1 MNTISRTALS
11 NFRKN
16 KSRNLLI
23 GTAIGLTALL
33 LTAAPTVILGFITIR
48 NQAVNQ
54 YYPTFH
60 AMYRDVD
67 SQTAKKLLADERIEQ
82 AGLREDAAAMYCD
95 QDSDIRITMI
105 FIDQAAA
112 ELSRQELAEGHL
124 PEKADEIVVSKGV
137 LEAMGLEGTV
147 GDRIQIPYRPNG
159 GSETRENRE
168 FTISGMVT
176 DSEISIREG
185 LYFCFVS
192 DAFAGEILAENEHE
206 YRIYLRLAGAD
217 GMTTDAIQEQIETL
231 GGEYGIAKNEIVLN
245 REYLMANYVDT
256 SVYSGLGLVLA
267 LIALVGALTIYGIYY
282 VSMLDK
288 VQEYGR
294 LRAVG
299 ATKRQIRQLVFR
311 EGLAVAAI
319 AVPIG
324 ILLGILAGVQVIRLT
339 ARYSVS
345 GDIAVAEQM
354 KQIVEKGEVNLIQPW
369 IIVFG
374 VLISLATVYISL
386 QKPMRTAARI
396 SPIEALRFRGDEG
409 NAAASRK
416 KSRQDKAGAKAE
428 KNAAAAEK
436 KSAVRLRFRQK
447 NGSTSG
453 KTRKGYEEIDIRK
466 LTLTNLSRNK
476 KRTVMTIFT
485 LGATGILFMVVA
497 AVCSC
502 LSPEDMVKD
511 DLRENIQISVDAWED
526 PMYPERALNK
536 IQQNNP
542 LTEERKEQILQ
553 IDGVV
558 DIDVDTSVRA
568 MLEGPEEADGS
579 PLVSSITGVSAKA
592 LDALRDYVSEGSLDD
607 PALADGTGIILGEK
621 FRDRYEEMKDWK
633 PGKTIRMELMDG
645 EKILRKEFR
654 IAAVTNGPIS
664 YGGTWL
670 AMPSDALQSLCE
682 TDLTDCFEITVES
695 GMEKSAAEEIRQL
708 TADME
713 YLEIRTYEEA
723 YEEAEKSIGIILSG
737 CYGVLLIFGL
747 IGILNLV
754 NTMINSVYVRR
765 RELGMLQAIG
775 MSERQT
781 VNMLQMEGLFYTMGT
796 LVLSLGLGSLLGYG
810 AFLWSKKTGIFS
822 ITTYRYPV
830 VPALVLAAVVLAVQ
844 LLVTYLVN
852 RSFQKQSLIDR
863 IRFAE

>member
-23 GTAIGLTALL
+23 GTAIALTAFL
-33 LTAAPTVILGFITIR
+33 LTAAPTVILGFITIQ

-67 SQTAKKLLADERIEQ
+67 SQTAKKLLEDERIEQ

-95 QDSDIRITMI
+95 HDPDVRITMMS
-105 FIDQAAA
+105 IDRAAA

-124 PEKADEIVVSKGV
+124 PEKAEEIVVSKGV

-159 GSETRENRE
+159 GSKTREIRE

-176 DSEISIREG
+176 DSEISIRDG

-192 DAFAGEILAENEHE
+192 EAFAGEILAENEHE

-217 GMTTDAIQEQIETL
+217 GMTTAAIQEQIETL

-245 REYLMANYVDT
+245 GEYLMANYVDP

-324 ILLGILAGVQVIRLT
+324 TFLGLLAGVQVIRLT

-354 KQIVEKGEVNLIQPW
+354 KQIVENGEVNLIQPW
-369 IIVFG
+369 IIAFG
-374 VLISLATVYISL
+374 VLISLSTVYISL

-396 SPIEALRFRGDEG
+396 SPIEALRFRGGEE

-416 KSRQDKAGAKAE
+416 KSAG
-428 KNAAAAEK
+428 
-436 KSAVRLRFRQK
+436 RLHFRQK

-502 LSPEDMVKD
+502 MSPEDMVKD
-511 DLRENIQISVDAWED
+511 DLREDIQVSVDSWSD

-542 LTEERKEQILQ
+542 LTEELKKQIQQ
-553 IDGVV
+553 IAGVTDV
-558 DIDVDTSVRA
+558 DVDTSVDA
-568 MLEGPEEADGS
+568 MLEGPAEADGS

-592 LDALRDYVSEGSLDD
+592 LEALKGYVTEGSLDD
-607 PALADGTGIILGEK
+607 PSLADGTGIILGEK
-621 FRDRYEEMKDWK
+621 FRDRFEEMKDWK

-645 EKILRKEFR
+645 EKTLQKEFR
-654 IAAVTNGPIS
+654 IAAVVNGPIS
-664 YGGTWL
+664 YGGTWF

-682 TDLTDCFEITVES
+682 TDLTDCFEITVEP
-695 GMEKSAAEEIRQL
+695 GMEKSAAEEIRQW
-708 TADME
+708 TADLE

-723 YEEAEKSIGIILSG
+723 YEEAEKSIGILLTGS
-737 CYGVLLIFGL
+737 YGILLIFGL

-781 VNMLQMEGLFYTMGT
+781 VHMLQMEGLFYTAGT

-810 AFLWSKKTGIFS
+810 AFLWTKKTGIFS

-830 VPALVLAAVVLAVQ
+830 VPALVLSAAVLAVQ

-852 RSFQKQSLIDR
+852 QSFRKQSLIDR

>member
-23 GTAIGLTALL
+23 GTAIALTAFL
-33 LTAAPTVILGFITIR
+33 LTAAPTVILGFIAIQ

-67 SQTAKKLLADERIEQ
+67 SQTAKKLLEDERIEQ

-95 QDSDIRITMI
+95 RDPDVRITMMS
-105 FIDQAAA
+105 IDQAAA

-124 PEKADEIVVSKGV
+124 PEKAEEIVVSKGV

-147 GDRIQIPYRPNG
+147 GNRIQIPYRPNG
-159 GSETRENRE
+159 GSETREIRE

-176 DSEISIREG
+176 DSEISIRDG

-192 DAFAGEILAENEHE
+192 EAFAGEILAENEHE

-245 REYLMANYVDT
+245 GEYLMANYVDP

-324 ILLGILAGVQVIRLT
+324 TFLGLLAGVQVIRLT

-345 GDIAVAEQM
+345 GDVAVAEQM

-374 VLISLATVYISL
+374 VLISLSTVYISL

-396 SPIEALRFRGDEG
+396 SPIEALRFRGGEE
-409 NAAASRK
+409 NADASRK
-416 KSRQDKAGAKAE
+416 KSAG
-428 KNAAAAEK
+428 
-436 KSAVRLRFRQK
+436 RLHFWQK

-502 LSPEDMVKD
+502 MSPEDMVKD
-511 DLRENIQISVDAWED
+511 DLREDIQVSVDSWSD

-542 LTEERKEQILQ
+542 LTEKLKKQILQ
-553 IDGVV
+553 IDGVTDV
-558 DIDVDTSVRA
+558 DVDTSVNA
-568 MLEGPEEADGS
+568 MLEGPAEADGS
-579 PLVSSITGVSAKA
+579 PLVSSITGA
-592 LDALRDYVSEGSLDD
+592 LKGYVAEGSLDD
-607 PALADGTGIILGEK
+607 SSLADGTGIILGEK
-621 FRDRYEEMKDWK
+621 FRDRFEEMKDWK

-645 EKILRKEFR
+645 EKILQKEFR
-654 IAAVTNGPIS
+654 IAAVVNGPIS

-695 GMEKSAAEEIRQL
+695 GMEKSAAEEIRQW
-708 TADME
+708 TADLE

-723 YEEAEKSIGIILSG
+723 YEEAQKSIGILLTG

-781 VNMLQMEGLFYTMGT
+781 VHMLQMEGLFYTAGT

-810 AFLWSKKTGIFS
+810 AFLWTKKTGIFS
-822 ITTYRYPV
+822 IMSYRYPV
-830 VPALVLAAVVLAVQ
+830 VPALVLSAAVLAVQ

-852 RSFQKQSLIDR
+852 QSFRKQSLIDR

>member
-11 NFRKN
+11 NFKKN

-23 GTAIGLTALL
+23 GAAIALTAFL
-33 LTAAPTVILGFITIR
+33 LTAAPTVILGFITIQ

-60 AMYRDVD
+60 AMFRDVD

-95 QDSDIRITMI
+95 RDPDVRITMLS
-105 FIDQAAA
+105 IDQAAA
-112 ELSRQELAEGHL
+112 ELSRQELAEGHF
-124 PEKADEIVVSKGV
+124 PEKADEIVVSKGI
-137 LEAMGLEGTV
+137 LEAMGLEGTT
-147 GDRIQIPYRPNG
+147 GDRIQVPFRPNG
-159 GSETRENRE
+159 GSETRESRE
-168 FTISGMVT
+168 FTISGMVA
-176 DSEISIREG
+176 DSEISIRDS

-192 DAFAGEILAENEHE
+192 DAFAKELLTEEE
-206 YRIYLRLAGAD
+206 RQYRIYLRLAGAD
-217 GMTTDAIQEQIETL
+217 GMITDAIQEQIETL
-231 GGEYGIAKNEIVLN
+231 GGEYGVEKNEIILN
-245 REYLMANYVDT
+245 GEYLMANYVDPAT
-256 SVYSGLGLVLA
+256 YSGLGLMMA
-267 LIALVGALTIYGIYY
+267 LIALAGALTIYGIYY

-324 ILLGILAGVQVIRLT
+324 LLLGLLGGVQMIRLT

-345 GDIAVAEQM
+345 SDFAVADQM
-354 KQIVEKGEVNLIQPW
+354 KQIVENGEVNLIQPW

-374 VLISLATVYISL
+374 ILTSFATVYISL
-386 QKPMRTAARI
+386 LKPMRTASRI
-396 SPIEALRFRGDEG
+396 SAIEALRYQGDAG
-409 NAAASRK
+409 STLASRK
-416 KSRQDKAGAKAE
+416 RSGPGTEAE
-428 KNAAAAEK
+428 KIAAAGRK
-436 KSAVRLRFRQK
+436 KSAGLLHFWK
-447 NGSTSG
+447 KSSSTAG

-466 LTLTNLSRNK
+466 LTITNLSRNK

-497 AVCSC
+497 TVCSC
-502 LSPEDMVKD
+502 MSPKDMVRD
-511 DLRENIQISVDAWED
+511 DLREDIRLSVDSWAD

-542 LTEERKEQILQ
+542 LTEELKEQLLQ
-553 IDGVV
+553 IGGVK
-558 DIDVDTSVRA
+558 DIDVDIAVNVR
-568 MLEGPEEADGS
+568 LDGPTEADGS
-579 PLVSSITGVSAKA
+579 PLASGITGVSARA
-592 LDALRDYVSEGSLDD
+592 LEALRDYVAEGSLDD
-607 PALADGTGIILGEK
+607 PSLAEGTGIILGEK
-621 FRDRYEEMKDWK
+621 FRDRFEEMKDWK

-645 EKILRKEFR
+645 ENILQKEFR
-654 IAAVTNGPIS
+654 IAAVVNGPGS

-670 AMPSDALQSLCE
+670 AMPADALQSLCE
-682 TDLTDCFEITVES
+682 TNLTDCLEITVEP
-695 GMEKSAAEEIRQL
+695 GMEKSAAEEVRHL
-708 TADME
+708 TADLE
-713 YLEIRTYEEA
+713 YLEIRTYTEA
-723 YEEAEKSIGIILSG
+723 YEEAEKSIGILLSI

-796 LVLSLGLGSLLGYG
+796 LALSLGLGSLLGYG

-822 ITTYRYPV
+822 IMNYRYPV
-830 VPALVLAAVVLAVQ
+830 VPALVLAAAVLTVQ

-852 RSFQKQSLIDR
+852 QSFRKQSLIDR